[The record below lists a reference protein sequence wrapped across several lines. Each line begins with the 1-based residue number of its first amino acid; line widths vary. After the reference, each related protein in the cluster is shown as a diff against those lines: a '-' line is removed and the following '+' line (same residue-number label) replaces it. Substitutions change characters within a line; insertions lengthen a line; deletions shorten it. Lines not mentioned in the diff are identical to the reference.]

1 MESYISVAD
10 IVGKVDGHAP
20 DVEEFI
26 SHRKQIEA
34 HIAETEKKQCEAKK
48 RLTMKRKECRLSGRY
63 QSIS

>member
-26 SHRKQIEA
+26 SHGKQIEA
-34 HIAETEKKQCEAKK
+34 HIAETEKKQCKAKE

>member
-20 DVEEFI
+20 DVEKFI

-34 HIAETEKKQCEAKK
+34 HIAETEKKQCEAKE
-48 RLTMKRKECRLSGRY
+48 RLTIKRKECRLSGKY